1 MDLLDSIMSKMDR
14 PPVISTQQKKLLKEQ
29 QKAAEEAKAKERE
42 ALKNFRKK
50 VKHLVYNYI
59 TLKMILLDRRYG
71 EYNNEFFQDSTRL
84 KMPFEPMDRVGRSIV
99 RDVADVAGLTTHVF
113 GLEED
118 ERWVM
123 AFKKEYPLSEDELNA
138 YRNGVDWDPDKAK
151 EDALQR
157 ERQKKEEE
165 ERAKKLRKEPV
176 PNKFLEKYERLV
188 GKESGLKAARV
199 LEANN
204 KQFGFVSSE
213 MKKDKRT
220 IEETL
225 ADIKRAKKSKMSQET
240 AKD

>member
-14 PPVISTQQKKLLKEQ
+14 PPVISTQQKKLLK
-29 QKAAEEAKAKERE
+29 
-42 ALKNFRKK
+42 
-50 VKHLVYNYI
+50 
-59 TLKMILLDRRYG
+59 G
-71 EYNNEFFQDSTRL
+71 
-84 KMPFEPMDRVGRSIV
+84 

-176 PNKFLEKYERLV
+176 PN
-188 GKESGLKAARV
+188 
-199 LEANN
+199 N
-204 KQFGFVSSE
+204 SE
-213 MKKDKRT
+213 LKKDKRT

-240 AKD
+240 AKE

>member
-50 VKHLVYNYI
+50 IEDMV
-59 TLKMILLDRRYG
+59 
-71 EYNNEFFQDSTRL
+71 NEFFQDSTRL

-213 MKKDKRT
+213 LKKDKRT

-240 AKD
+240 AKE